1 MTIKARFFSRLYYLI
16 LHCFEFTTLITE
28 SRYNCSKSRSSTF
41 SQKTTNNHFVF
52 LWHTKGVQL
61 PIPRKIF
68 FKITK
73 NLTTDSDG
81 MNINVAFKVELED
94 LIRIGK
100 RIFIAVQQAILLCKD
115 TKAWIVDIYFS
126 EFKQFVTLKLKT
138 SYINVNYNG
147 ALIVTGKTHK

>member
-1 MTIKARFFSRLYYLI
+1 
-16 LHCFEFTTLITE
+16 
-28 SRYNCSKSRSSTF
+28 
-41 SQKTTNNHFVF
+41 
-52 LWHTKGVQL
+52 
-61 PIPRKIF
+61 
-68 FKITK
+68 
-73 NLTTDSDG
+73 
-81 MNINVAFKVELED
+81 MNIDVAFKIELED

-100 RIFIAVQQAILLCKD
+100 TIFIAVQQAIPLCKD